1 MRALGGFFRRILR
14 VILLWFVDWLSLL
27 GAAAI
32 FAGITIEDADGVSFL
47 VVAAGAALVL
57 GLANFLLRPVLLLL
71 ALPLGFL
78 GTFVAGLII
87 NPLLLLL
94 TSRLLPG
101 FEVSGFLDAFLA
113 SLFIALVNTVIIVLL
128 NVDDENSVYQRRV
141 EALARRRPY
150 DVGPEPSRGLV
161 MLEIDGLSYWHIQKA
176 LERGYLPALKEMM
189 EVEGYRLSR
198 IDCGLPSQTSACQ
211 AGILFGDNHDI
222 PSFRWYDKQQQR
234 LYVSSRDAAELN
246 ARYAHGNGLL
256 RDGSS
261 INNMLNGDAFS
272 SLLTLADIKSDDS
285 EIGRR
290 RAQDIYLLVVNP
302 YFLIRAIV
310 VYLGDAALE
319 FCEGLIQRVRNVQ
332 PRLNRLHM
340 GYPLLRAATTTFMRD
355 VACYLGVL
363 EIVRGT
369 PAMYITWPGYDEV
382 AHHSG
387 PWTGDAFRALGR
399 YNSAIERIRRTIATK
414 APRPYELILL
424 SDHGQS
430 FGATFLQRYG
440 YDLKTFIERQ
450 LPHGTQVS
458 QTSGGDDGTLSV
470 QAVNREFQSM
480 QQQEMGGRIGKT
492 VVKQGERLS
501 AQASQRM
508 ATVEAPPAN
517 VTVCGSGNLGQVYFD
532 LQPRKLTRDELDQ
545 AYPGMFEAVVQHE
558 GVGFVMGYLPD
569 GTPAVFGKRGRRN
582 VHTAQVTGDDPLL
595 PYGDP
600 ELRGRQVRRIAD
612 YPHAGDM
619 IVMSTVFPDGTVAA
633 MEELI
638 GSHGGLG
645 GEQTDAF
652 LFHPAD
658 LVVPETENSADV
670 FRILNARRG
679 LPPTAPSVRAP
690 AIDDWAWSTAKTGMA
705 RVGQW
710 LSLALHALVLDRSA
724 FRRAADD
731 PYMTAPA
738 LLIGILGSALAGYLM
753 GPPHAWLLPSRVATW
768 LVSVLAVVAAGR
780 VLRARR
786 GFSPTLRSLGFAQVA
801 WVLQGILALTPV
813 GPVARFLATLY
824 HFVAVWMAAS
834 EGQNVRGWRSLLL
847 PFIAILVMVILSLS
861 AKLILS
867 GAAFTLT
874 AVFGEL
880 GIPAP

>member
-1 MRALGGFFRRILR
+1 MTALGGFLRRLFRM
-14 VILLWFVDWLSLL
+14 VILWFVDWLSLL
-27 GAAAI
+27 GAAAL
-32 FAGITIEDADGVSFL
+32 FAGITLEDTAGVSYL

-57 GLANFLLRPVLLLL
+57 GVANFLLRPILLLL

-101 FEVSGFLDAFLA
+101 FEISGFWDAFLA

-150 DVGPEPSRGLV
+150 DVGPEPTRGLV

-176 LERGYLPALKEMM
+176 MEKGYLPALKEMM
-189 EVEGYRLSR
+189 EVDGYRLSR

-222 PSFRWYDKQQQR
+222 PSFRWYDKQQQK
-234 LYVSSRDAAELN
+234 LYVSSRDAGEIN

-256 RDGSS
+256 RQGSS

-272 SLLTLADIKSDDS
+272 SLLTLADIQSDDP

-302 YFLIRAIV
+302 YFLIRAIIV
-310 VYLGDAALE
+310 MFGDAALE
-319 FCEGLIQRVRNVQ
+319 FAEGLIQRLRNVQ
-332 PRLNRLHM
+332 PRMNRLHM
-340 GYPLLRAATTTFMRD
+340 GYPFLRAATTTFMRD

-387 PWTGDAFRALGR
+387 PSTGDAFRILGR

-450 LPHGTQVS
+450 LPLGTQV
-458 QTSGGDDGTLSV
+458 THTAGGDDGTIAMK
-470 QAVNREFQSM
+470 AVNQEFQAM
-480 QQQEMGGRIGKT
+480 QQQEMGGRVGKA
-492 VVKQGERLS
+492 VVKQGERLTG
-501 AQASQRM
+501 QA
-508 ATVEAPPAN
+508 AEGAAEVEAPPAN

-532 LQPRKLTRDELDQ
+532 LHPLKLTRDELDQ
-545 AYPGMFEAVVQHE
+545 AYPGMVEALVQHE
-558 GVGFVMGYLPD
+558 GVGFVVGYLAD
-569 GTPAVFGKRGRRN
+569 GTPAAFGKRGRRN
-582 VHTAQVTGDDPLL
+582 LHTGQVTGDDPLL
-595 PYGDP
+595 PYGEP

-612 YPHAGDM
+612 FPHAGDL
-619 IVMSTVFPDGTVAA
+619 IVMSTVYPDGTVAA

-638 GSHGGLG
+638 GSHGGMG

-652 LFHPAD
+652 LFHPPD

-679 LPPTAPSVRAP
+679 LPPAVPPTQAP
-690 AIDDWAWSTAKTGMA
+690 AIDDWAWSTTKTGMA

-710 LSLALHALVLDRSA
+710 LSLALHALVLDRKA
-724 FRRAADD
+724 FRRAAAD

-753 GPPHAWLLPSRVATW
+753 GPPYELLLPSRVASW

-780 VLRARR
+780 VLRARQ
-786 GFSPTLRSLGFAQVA
+786 GFSPTLRALGFAQVA
-801 WVLQGILALTPV
+801 WVLQGVLALTPV

-834 EGQNVRGWRSLLL
+834 EGQKVRGWRSVLL
-847 PFIAILVMVILSLS
+847 PVVAVLVLLVLSLS
-861 AKLILS
+861 VKLMVS
-867 GAAFTLT
+867 GAAFTL
-874 AVFGEL
+874 AAILGEL
-880 GIPAP
+880 GVPAP